1 MEAAALRP
9 SFYRAILK
17 KICRRHTL
25 NVQSSILN
33 LQFSAL
39 GGIGLARMD
48 RDVGKI
54 LEKEPITASAPCRVD
69 MGGTL
74 DIATFYYPLQHLL
87 PCTFNIA
94 LGLRTLVRIR
104 PYAKDRVRISSTGFK
119 AAQCP
124 ADAAPFDHP
133 LGLMFATAAYFNVRG
148 IHIEIESQSPPR
160 SALGGSSVAAVALV
174 AALSKLVSDAKSDTA
189 PDRRAIALLAYQ
201 IEQSV
206 AGVSCGIQDQLA
218 AAYGGVNSWHLQ
230 ARPIGPSFKKRC
242 VVQKKLHPQ
251 LQRHLLLAYCGKPH
265 VSRDINGQWIR
276 QFLSGRYH
284 DLWLEIIECTRRFV
298 AAMAEQNYNQA
309 AVEMNRETAIRRTLT
324 PDVLDSLGEKLV
336 ARARQNDCGARFTG
350 AGGGGCL
357 WAVGEVE
364 NIDRLKPLWEKTLLG
379 REGARL
385 LEVEIDSKG
394 LIVH

>member
-1 MEAAALRP
+1 
-9 SFYRAILK
+9 
-17 KICRRHTL
+17 
-25 NVQSSILN
+25 
-33 LQFSAL
+33 
-39 GGIGLARMD
+39 
-48 RDVGKI
+48 
-54 LEKEPITASAPCRVD
+54 

-74 DIATFYYPLQHLL
+74 DIATFYYPLHHLA

-94 LGLRTLVRIR
+94 LALRTLVRLR
-104 PYAKDRVRISSTGFK
+104 PYAKDMVRISSSGFK
-119 AAQCP
+119 EAQFP

-133 LGLMFATAAYFNVRG
+133 LGLMFATAAYFRVRG

-160 SALGGSSVAAVALV
+160 SALGGSSVAAVALA
-174 AALSKLVSDAKSDTA
+174 AALSKLVMYGKSEA
-189 PDRRAIALLAYQ
+189 GPDRRAVALLAYQ

-230 ARPIGPSFKKRC
+230 ALPIGPAFKKQC
-242 VVQKKLHPQ
+242 VVKKKLHPE
-251 LQRHLLLAYCGKPH
+251 LARHLLIAYCGKPH
-265 VSRDINGQWIR
+265 VSKDINGQWIR

-284 DLWLEIIECTRRFV
+284 DLWVEIIECTRRFV
-298 AAMAEQNYNQA
+298 AAIAERNYNQA

-324 PDVLDSLGEKLV
+324 PDVLDNLGEKLV
-336 ARARQNDCGARFTG
+336 ATACRNGCGARFTG

-357 WAVGEVE
+357 WAVGEIE
-364 NIDRLKPLWEKTLLG
+364 NIDRLKPLWEKTLLS

-394 LIVH
+394 LIVY